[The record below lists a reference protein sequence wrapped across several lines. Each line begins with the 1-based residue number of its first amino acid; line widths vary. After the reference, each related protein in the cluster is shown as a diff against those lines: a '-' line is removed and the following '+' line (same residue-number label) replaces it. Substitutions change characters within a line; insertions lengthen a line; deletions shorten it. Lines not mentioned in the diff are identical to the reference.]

1 MLTVSYSLNLIMINR
16 TLEFVLHESDTDR
29 KIIAFIPSR
38 QRTQNENNTSPIL
51 LDGLISRTFSWR
63 VLQAATTTLLS
74 AMVDQQRTWTRPAML
89 PLQLLCVQTS
99 HMTGMGGEKHI
110 HILRERLCYLEQSNT
125 TDGLS

>member
-1 MLTVSYSLNLIMINR
+1 MLTVSYSVNLIMINR
-16 TLEFVLHESDTDR
+16 TLEFVLHESDIDR

-38 QRTQNENNTSPIL
+38 QRKQNENNTSPVL

-63 VLQAATTTLLS
+63 PLQATTLLLS
-74 AMVDQQRTWTRPAML
+74 AMVDKQHTWTRPAML

-110 HILRERLCYLEQSNT
+110 HILQERLCYLEQSNT
-125 TDGLS
+125 TDGLN